1 MKLTNEHHSFTG
13 MQRDMAHSKQPSSF
27 LYDAHNIRLT
37 ARGEDTLLTITN
49 ERGPEEMG
57 ISITGTYLG
66 HCLLGNYLVVFSTT
80 SKSDDT
86 TEKKGASYIKIL
98 GTPKNTSMEVAETSD
113 EGPDYISLIDLAKG
127 ELSVLYNGHL
137 NFSTEYPIETIAS
150 FENAS
155 IQKVYWVDGR
165 NQPRIINIKGTIL
178 EGVDSQFDFVRELA
192 LKEKVIIEKQLG
204 AAGSFSPGVIQY
216 AFTYYTK
223 YGQESNIFY
232 TSPLLYI
239 SHKDRGGSPEDKV
252 DNAFNITVSD
262 LDFNFDYLRIYSI
275 QRTSLNGTP
284 IVKRVQ
290 DIYIRELE
298 NSSKTKVSFIDTGLV
313 GDSIDPTELLFK
325 GGESVIASTIE
336 QKDNTLFLGSLKM
349 ERPFLTEELK
359 DSIKKDLTLG
369 TSTRTLKLNP
379 NSNSVGYDY
388 TNQLTV
394 KDKNNT
400 GSTSCGGFKF
410 GDYYR
415 CGVQFQYKNGKWS
428 DPIWHSDIQIDTKPN
443 ITKEELTLPT
453 IKGTLDEETVTSLRN
468 LGYKKVRAVVVFPE
482 AQDRVV
488 ICQGV
493 TCPTLYTKT
502 HRDIDEDLYAQSSW
516 FFRPAYGESVTQI
529 NQGYLTASG
538 SASPRSDNT
547 LKYQGIILPETQE
560 DNSIKLKWDPDFI
573 RQIEIQG
580 GFNEDNQFKV
590 DNECVTLHSPD
601 IEFGNLADK
610 NFIEVSYRQVGY
622 VDFTK
627 TFSDINIQTETPTID
642 NRAGGFQHK
651 SFIHEG
657 TSGIISGLFYDDFIV
672 DDSNEEL
679 VPYEREKAAVKWV
692 VYPWNKSGSL
702 NNDINRPSS
711 KGIQSALLKKKVIS
725 NLRYAESIFSDP
737 SKDTTLENEPQIFD
751 SNELAIVKLEDG
763 YYQGNIDTILLPD
776 YNVGML
782 FACDANYRTNKDGE
796 FEYFVDKSTKFN
808 SINWW
813 QTFNAAALEE
823 VIGEGAYN
831 KKGLWLY
838 NKSLYGWQSKVDDI
852 GDKYD
857 LLNRKEGVRVKY
869 KSSPHM
875 IIQGFEASKS
885 PDYNESI
892 LPIVEIIRRGDEED
906 SYHRDTMFGGTS
918 EDALKAHT
926 WIPCGEPVYLEPN
939 DEEANTVFEYSYGD
953 TYYQRWDCLK
963 TYPFTTED
971 VNQIVEIGSF
981 MLETR
986 TNIDGR
992 YDRNRGQLNN
1002 LNMTPRNFNLINPV
1016 YSQINNFFT
1025 YRILDDDYYKIN
1037 YFPNQVTWT
1046 KEKQLGSDVDL
1057 WTNVTLA
1064 SVHDMDGSKG
1074 SVTSINMWKDT
1085 LYCFQDTGIS
1095 AILFNSRVQ
1104 IPASDGVPI
1113 EISNSYKVDGH
1124 RYISDGIGCINKW
1137 TISNTP
1143 SGLYFI
1149 DSKNNHLCHIGEG
1162 LQDITTMHNMTSWF
1176 NNIKDNEIA
1185 YTLHDNINNDL
1196 YLFTNKEAL
1205 CYSEILSQF
1214 TSFMSYDKVMLL
1226 ESNNGNIFSMR
1237 EGKLYRM
1244 FEGDYN
1250 TFFGD
1255 LKGWDLTFI
1264 SNGVDNNEMD
1274 FDKIFSTIDYR
1285 MDMFSVNAYA
1295 SDESLSYI
1303 KATNEYQD
1311 TGEVPLSRLKT
1322 EHPLSYNHKDANLQK
1337 KFRIWRIQ
1345 IPRNKNSLD
1354 RIRNPWCKIKLGNNG
1369 NNNLKAVL
1377 HDLNVQYFV

>member
-86 TEKKGASYIKIL
+86 TEKKGARYIKIL
-98 GTPKNTSMEVAETSD
+98 GTSKNTSMEVAETSD

-137 NFSTEYPIETIAS
+137 NFSTECPIEAIAS

-232 TSPLLYI
+232 TSPLLYV

-252 DNAFNITVSD
+252 ENVFNITVNN

-298 NSSKTKVSFIDTGLV
+298 DSDKKEVSFIDTGLV

-349 ERPFLTEELK
+349 ERPFLTEEIK
-359 DSIKKDLTLG
+359 DSVKDGLTLAQ
-369 TSTRTLKLNP
+369 STRTLNLNSS
-379 NSNSVGYDY
+379 SNSVGYDY
-388 TNQLTV
+388 ANQLTI
-394 KDKNNT
+394 KDKNTT

-428 DPIWHSDIQIDTKPN
+428 DPIWHSDIQINKKPN
-443 ITKEELTLPT
+443 ITEEELTLPT

-482 AQDRVV
+482 VQDRVV

-493 TCPTLYTKT
+493 TCPTLYTNT
-502 HRDIDEDLYAQSSW
+502 HRSIDKDLYAQSSW

-529 NQGYLTASG
+529 DQGYLTASG
-538 SASPRSDNT
+538 SASPSSDGT
-547 LKYQGIILPETQE
+547 LKYQGIILPDIQE
-560 DNSIKLKWDPDFI
+560 DNSIKLKWDPSFI

-580 GFNEDNQFKV
+580 GFNGDNQFKV

-601 IEFGNLADK
+601 IEFGDLADK
-610 NFIEVSYRQVGY
+610 NFIKASYRQVGY

-642 NRAGGFQHK
+642 NRAGGLQHK

-657 TSGIISGLFYDDFIV
+657 TDGIISGLFYDDFIV
-672 DDSNEEL
+672 DDSNGEL
-679 VPYEREKAAVKWV
+679 VPYERERAAVKWV

-711 KGIQSALLKKKVIS
+711 KGAQSALLKKKVIS

-737 SKDTTLENEPQIFD
+737 SKDTTLENEPQIFNN
-751 SNELAIVKLEDG
+751 NELAIVKLKDG

-782 FACDANYRTNKDGE
+782 FACDAGYRTDKDGK
-796 FEYFVDKSTKFN
+796 FEYFVNKNTKFN
-808 SINWW
+808 STSWW
-813 QTFNAAALEE
+813 QTFNTAALEE
-823 VIGEGAYN
+823 VISGDYN
-831 KKGLWLY
+831 KKGLWVY
-838 NKSLYGWQSKVDDI
+838 NTSTEEWQIKTDDI

-857 LLNRKEGVRVKY
+857 LLNRKEGVRIKY

-875 IIQGFEASKS
+875 IIQGFKASKS

-892 LPIVEIIRRGDEED
+892 LPIVEIIRRGDKED
-906 SYHRDTMFGGTS
+906 SYYRNTMFGGS
-918 EDALKAHT
+918 LKDALKANT
-926 WIPCGEPVYLEPN
+926 WIPCGEPVYLESN
-939 DEEANTVFEYSYGD
+939 DENANTAFEYSYGD

-1037 YFPNQVTWT
+1037 YFPNQITWT
-1046 KEKQLGSDVDL
+1046 KEKQLGADVDL

-1074 SVTSINMWKDT
+1074 SVTSVNMWKDT

-1095 AILFNSRVQ
+1095 TILFNSRVQ
-1104 IPASDGVPI
+1104 IPASDGIPI

-1124 RYISDGIGCINKW
+1124 RYISDGIGCVNKW

-1250 TFFGD
+1250 TFFED